1 MANPLE
7 GIYNVTLYQGVPFVQ
22 DDNFILDY
30 QGTTYSDSIIAH
42 LEGVQIIGR
51 WLNTKV
57 IKIDK
62 EIELKLPVNTT
73 PDVNISGL
81 KLYRPMTSSIDGQG
95 FYVDIW
101 AGSQE
106 SGVIHYFV
114 TKFEWLSNYGIKLH
128 LSMDVLNTFK
138 LGKHYKLTNRT
149 RITRKHKDRF
159 TVTSTTGTSRE
170 LSAVVDLYPENLNI
184 TKCNDKKYTVD
195 ITEANSIKWF
205 LVYKSSGGDVEQPIS
220 AYLYPSKRITVRKL
234 ATPGMSA
241 KSFNNW
247 TSLGFTAGTFPK
259 GNFSLLITYDDNYS
273 VTCTS
278 DDGKQY
284 TLGEGSLVQITC
296 PLNEGINSEMIVSY
310 RYSKRGADG
319 KISTS
324 EIMETVILNND
335 KGTVAI
341 GPVQQIRFYK
351 PTLQM
356 VTDNGLWQL
365 NPSPNNYMNAFTA
378 FYYDDAPFNAQWF
391 NTIDSE
397 LLSID
402 ELDRND
408 ANISTIIA
416 LPLPPTLSLT
426 QVASSDGYYLITNTG
441 VNDVLIGGNGL
452 LKLKNS
458 ADIGKIDYDLKSTAY
473 IYSHNDTTDT
483 DFDNILYVNSTRTIN
498 LLTARTEDRL
508 PGMDDLGVF
517 SDPKFLNSE
526 FSYCKFYYDAFS
538 YIISPERYTSME
550 TLLNDIA
557 NISFKVTSTMN
568 SKFLFKFTTPD
579 LLQVEDFEGYLVT
592 SRNNE
597 LAIFSDAYYNYLKTG
612 YNYDIKNKEL
622 AFKIGVTETVMQAG
636 KSVASTAI
644 GLATFNPTS
653 VAIGLEQGLSAI
665 NQGIKTGL
673 EQEKLQNQINRKIA
687 ESTYQATNVIGSD
700 DYDLMKEYAGNNL
713 KFAFY
718 RPYDIVIDYIS
729 DYFHYYGYACNVIQ
743 SFDLESDVV
752 NSRFWFNFIQ
762 AEIEFEFC
770 LMSNEMKA
778 DLVSRY
784 ASGVTF
790 LHGYNSQGL
799 VQFDFSQTHENYE
812 VSVLQ

>member
-1 MANPLE
+1 MASPLE
-7 GIYNVTLYQGVPFVQ
+7 GIYNIHMYQGVPFTQ

-30 QGTTYSDSIIAH
+30 RQTSYSDSIIAH
-42 LEGVQIIGR
+42 LDGVQLIGR

-57 IKIDK
+57 VKIDK

-73 PDVNISGL
+73 AGDISGL
-81 KLYRPMTSSIDGQG
+81 KLYRPITSSIDGQG

-159 TVTSTTGTSRE
+159 TVASTTGTTRE
-170 LSAVVDLYPENLNI
+170 LSAVVDLYPEDLSI

-195 ITEANSIKWF
+195 ITEANEVKWF
-205 LVYKSSGGDVEQPIS
+205 LVYQSSGGDVEQPVS
-220 AYLYPSKRITVRKL
+220 AYLYPSKRITVRKVT
-234 ATPGMSA
+234 ASGMVGKA
-241 KSFNNW
+241 FNNW
-247 TSLGFTAGTFPK
+247 TSLGFTEGTFPE
-259 GNFSLLITYDDNYS
+259 GNFSLLITYDDNYLA
-273 VTCTS
+273 TCIS
-278 DDGKQY
+278 DSGESY
-284 TLGEGSLVQITC
+284 TLGEGSLIQITC
-296 PLNEGINSEMIVSY
+296 PLNEGINSEMVVSY

-319 KISTS
+319 NINTS
-324 EIMETVILNND
+324 ETMESIILNND
-335 KGTVAI
+335 KGSVTI
-341 GPVQQIRFYK
+341 GNVQQIRFFK

-365 NPSPNNYMNAFTA
+365 NPAPDNYMRAFTA
-378 FYYDDAPFNAQWF
+378 FYYDDAPFDTEWF
-391 NTIDSE
+391 STITNE
-397 LLSID
+397 IPSID
-402 ELDRND
+402 DLDRNN

-416 LPLPPTLSLT
+416 LPLPPSLTLTTSPTLSGLYII
-426 QVASSDGYYLITNTG
+426 SNNGI
-441 VNDVLIGGNGL
+441 NDVLIGGDGL

-458 ADIGKIDYDLKSTAY
+458 VNIEKVDYDLKDIAH
-473 IYSHNDTTDT
+473 IYSHNDSVDT
-483 DFDNILYVNSTRTIN
+483 DFDQILYVNSTRTIN
-498 LLTARTEDRL
+498 LLTARTENRL
-508 PGMDDLGVF
+508 SGMSDSGVF

-550 TLLNDIA
+550 SLLDSIRY
-557 NISFKVTSTMN
+557 ISFKVTSTMN

-579 LLQVEDFEGYLVT
+579 LLQTEDFEGYLMT

-612 YNYDIKNKEL
+612 YNYDVKNKEL
-622 AFKIGVTETVMQAG
+622 AYKIGVTETVMQAG
-636 KSVASTAI
+636 KSISSTAI
-644 GLATFNPTS
+644 GVATFNPTS

-687 ESTYQATNVIGSD
+687 ESTYQATSVIGSD

-713 KFAFY
+713 RFAFY

-752 NSRFWFNFIQ
+752 YSRYWFNFIQ

-770 LMSNEMKA
+770 LMSNEMKN
-778 DLVSRY
+778 DLISRY
-784 ASGVTF
+784 ANGVTF
-790 LHGYNSQGL
+790 LHGYDSGQ
-799 VQFDFSQTHENYE
+799 VVKFDFSQTYENYE
-812 VSVLQ
+812 LSVLQ